1 MKRTILEGG
10 VCYSIQCSRVAEE
23 GKALREREK
32 ATPCGIY
39 LIGSSCL
46 EVLVQGVRH
55 KLAASSALGRHR
67 NKR

>member
-1 MKRTILEGG
+1 VKRTILEGG
-10 VCYSIQCSRVAEE
+10 VCYSIQCSRVEEE
-23 GKALREREK
+23 GKALRERK
-32 ATPCGIY
+32 GNTCGIY

-46 EVLVQGVRH
+46 EVLVQGLRH